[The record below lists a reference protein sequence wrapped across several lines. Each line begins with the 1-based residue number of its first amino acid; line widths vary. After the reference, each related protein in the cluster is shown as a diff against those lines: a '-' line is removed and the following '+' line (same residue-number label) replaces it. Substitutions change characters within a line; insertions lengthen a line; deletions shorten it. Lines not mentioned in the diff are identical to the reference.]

1 MDQGYASALPGSA
14 AAMGNPGMPNFIKT
28 NGLILNN
35 NTMERVNITTNTVGL
50 VFKNGELKRVL
61 SKGSHWLFWGERV
74 QRFDMTKAFAPEQDL
89 RTLLAH
95 EALAS
100 LLEVVDVADN
110 ELVLV
115 YQDLRFATVL
125 TAGKYAFWKGVGG
138 YRFICADTTQLEIAE
153 DIDRNLLNRQPLYP
167 YVRAYTVESFEKGL
181 LFIDGKFDRLL
192 ESGNYV
198 YWKNNTSTTVV
209 KADMRQLG
217 MEILGQ
223 EILTKDK
230 AQLRINFTV
239 TYQVVDLVKAV
250 VHNKEFEKQL
260 YVLVQ
265 LALRAF
271 ISNKGF
277 DELMEGKQ
285 DIADAV
291 KSTCASKAETL
302 GIRLIDCGVKDIILP
317 GDIKEIMNHV
327 LVAEKRAQANGITRR
342 EETAAMRSLLNTA
355 KLMEDNAMLWKMKE
369 MEHVEKIAE
378 KIGEITLSGGGN
390 IVGQLKELFS
400 K

>member
-1 MDQGYASALPGSA
+1 M
-14 AAMGNPGMPNFIKT
+14 K
-28 NGLILNN
+28 
-35 NTMERVNITTNTVGL
+35 RVNITTNTVGL

-61 SKGSHWLFWGERV
+61 QKGAHWLYWGEYM
-74 QRFDMTKAFAPEQDL
+74 QRFDMTKAFAPEQEL

-95 EALAS
+95 DALAA

-115 YQDLRFATVL
+115 YQDQRFATVL

-138 YRFICADTTQLEIAE
+138 YRFIRTATDQLEVAE
-153 DIDRNLLNRQPLYP
+153 AIDRNLLGRQPLYQ
-167 YVRAYTVESFEKGL
+167 YVRAYTVEPFEKGL
-181 LFIDGKFDRLL
+181 LFVDGKFDRVL
-192 ESGNYV
+192 EAGNYV
-198 YWKNNTSTTVV
+198 YWKNTITTTVT

-230 AQLRINFTV
+230 AQLRINFTL

-265 LALRAF
+265 LALREF
-271 ISNKGF
+271 ISNNGF
-277 DELMEGKQ
+277 DELMEGKEGM
-285 DIADAV
+285 AAAV
-291 KSTCASKAETL
+291 KNTCAAKAEVL
-302 GIRLIDCGVKDIILP
+302 GVRLIDCGVKDIILP
-317 GDIKEIMNHV
+317 GDVKDIMNQV

-390 IVGQLKELFS
+390 IVGQLKKLFS

>member
-1 MDQGYASALPGSA
+1 
-14 AAMGNPGMPNFIKT
+14 
-28 NGLILNN
+28 
-35 NTMERVNITTNTVGL
+35 MEKVNITTNTVGL
-50 VFKNGELKRVL
+50 VFRNGELKRVL
-61 SKGSHWLFWGERV
+61 GKGSHWLFWGERV

-89 RTLLAH
+89 RTLLAY
-95 EALAS
+95 EPLAS

-115 YQDLRFATVL
+115 YQDQRFATVL
-125 TAGKYAFWKGVGG
+125 TAGKYAFWKDVGG
-138 YRFICADTTQLEIAE
+138 YRFIRTETAELEIDGA
-153 DIDRNLLNRQPLYP
+153 IDRNLLGRQPLYQ

-181 LFIDGKFDRLL
+181 LFVDGKFDRVL
-192 ESGNYV
+192 EPGTYV
-198 YWKNNTSTTVV
+198 YWKNSTTIAVT
-209 KADMRQLG
+209 KTDMRQLG

-230 AQLRINFTV
+230 AQLRINFTL

-250 VHNKEFEKQL
+250 VQNKEFEKQL

-265 LALRAF
+265 LALREL

-285 DIADAV
+285 GIGNAV
-291 KSTCASKAETL
+291 KTACMDKVEAL
-302 GIRLIDCGVKDIILP
+302 GVRLVDCGVKDIILP
-317 GDIKEIMNHV
+317 GDVKEIMNQV

>member
-1 MDQGYASALPGSA
+1 M
-14 AAMGNPGMPNFIKT
+14 K
-28 NGLILNN
+28 
-35 NTMERVNITTNTVGL
+35 RVNITTNMVGL
-50 VFKNGELKRVL
+50 AFRNGELTRVL
-61 SKGSHWLFWGERV
+61 RKGAHWLFWGERMLC
-74 QRFDMTKAFAPEQDL
+74 FDMTKAFAPEQEL
-89 RTLLAH
+89 RTLLASDT
-95 EALAS
+95 LAS
-100 LLEVVDVADN
+100 LLDVVDVADN

-115 YQDLRFATVL
+115 YQDQRFATVL
-125 TAGKYAFWKGVGG
+125 TAGKYAFWKGVGD
-138 YRFICADTTQLEIAE
+138 YRFVRAATGQLEIGPE
-153 DIDRNLLNRQPLYP
+153 IDRNLLGRQPLYQ

-181 LFIDGKFDRLL
+181 LFVDGKFDRLL
-192 ESGNYV
+192 EPGNYV
-198 YWKNNTSTTVV
+198 FWKNNTATAVT
-209 KADMRQLG
+209 KADMRQVG

-230 AQLRINFTV
+230 AQLRINFTLS
-239 TYQVVDLVKAV
+239 YQVVDLVKAV

-265 LALRAF
+265 LALREF

-277 DELMEGKQ
+277 DELMEGKMG
-285 DIADAV
+285 IADAV
-291 KSTCASKAETL
+291 KTACAAKAEAL
-302 GIRLIDCGVKDIILP
+302 GVRLIDCGVKDIILP
-317 GDIKEIMNHV
+317 GDVKEIMNQV

-378 KIGEITLSGGGN
+378 KIGEITLSGGGD
-390 IVGQLKELFS
+390 IVGQLKGLFT

>member
-1 MDQGYASALPGSA
+1 M
-14 AAMGNPGMPNFIKT
+14 NK
-28 NGLILNN
+28 
-35 NTMERVNITTNTVGL
+35 VNITTNTVGL
-50 VFKNGELKRVL
+50 VFRDGELKRVL
-61 SKGSHWLFWGERV
+61 QKGAHWLFWGERV
-74 QRFDMTKAFAPEQDL
+74 QRFDMTKAFTPEQDL
-89 RTLLAH
+89 RTLLMH
-95 EALAS
+95 EALTS

-115 YQDLRFATVL
+115 YQDQRFATVL
-125 TAGKYAFWKGVGG
+125 TAGKYAFWKGVGD
-138 YRFICADTTQLEIAE
+138 YRFIRAATDQLGIGAE
-153 DIDRNLLNRQPLYP
+153 IDRNLLGRQPLYQ

-181 LFIDGKFDRLL
+181 LFVDGKFDRVL
-192 ESGNYV
+192 EPGHYL
-198 YWKNNTSTTVV
+198 YWKNSINTTVM

-230 AQLRINFTV
+230 AQLRINFTL
-239 TYQVVDLVKAV
+239 TYQVIDLVKAV

-265 LALRAF
+265 LALREF

-285 DIADAV
+285 NIAEAV
-291 KSTCASKAETL
+291 KHTCAGKAEAL
-302 GIRLIDCGVKDIILP
+302 GVRLIDCGVKDIILP
-317 GDIKEIMNHV
+317 GDVKEIMNQV

-378 KIGEITLSGGGN
+378 KIGEITLSGGGD
-390 IVGQLKELFS
+390 IVGQLKALFS